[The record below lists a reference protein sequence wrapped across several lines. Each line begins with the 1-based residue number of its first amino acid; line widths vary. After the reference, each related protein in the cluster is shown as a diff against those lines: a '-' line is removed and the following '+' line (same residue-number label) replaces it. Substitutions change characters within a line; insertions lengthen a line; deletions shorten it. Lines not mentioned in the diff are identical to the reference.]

1 MGIITESV
9 SASPGWRRVAC
20 ACTVH
25 LETERGQA
33 PVAVRIHCG
42 APRSLSLPELRCY
55 AIKTASA
62 QCMGAC

>member
-20 ACTVH
+20 ACSA

-42 APRSLSLPELRCY
+42 APRSLSLQELRCY

-62 QCMGAC
+62 HFMGAC